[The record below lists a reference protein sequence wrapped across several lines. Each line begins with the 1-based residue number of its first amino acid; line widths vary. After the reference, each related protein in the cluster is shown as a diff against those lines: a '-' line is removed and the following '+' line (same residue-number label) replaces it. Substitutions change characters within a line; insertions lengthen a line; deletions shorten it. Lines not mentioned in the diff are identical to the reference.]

1 MKVLAVLLLLSF
13 AIAQDDKDTDYSGDK
28 ADYEDYEDS
37 GDKDTEDSVS
47 ITWTQ
52 YTVGRLNCYAGQA
65 EGQTSYDKVVVY
77 LHGGGGAGNP
87 PYETT
92 FLESDLFGDI
102 SGIKFVYPSSWRSG
116 GIWYETYKNGCSA
129 SEVCAHNESE
139 VEESGSEVA
148 ALINYER
155 NLKGWS
161 NGANIYLAGY
171 SQGARMV
178 YQVQFGALTYALGGC
193 FVMCGYPQIPL
204 LGMENYSTSQAQ
216 AAVSYYGTDMNWMM
230 FHGEGDAIYPPEES
244 KALYDSVYS
253 KLGVSSTIV
262 YDVENSGSGHT
273 LEPAYFYVW
282 MNFVRDG
289 SETTVSDY
297 EDDFAT
303 TLGVF
308 ATLVFMSF

>member
-1 MKVLAVLLLLSF
+1 
-13 AIAQDDKDTDYSGDK
+13 
-28 ADYEDYEDS
+28 
-37 GDKDTEDSVS
+37 
-47 ITWTQ
+47 
-52 YTVGRLNCYAGQA
+52 
-65 EGQTSYDKVVVY
+65 

-148 ALINYER
+148 ALINYEK

-193 FVMCGYPQIPL
+193 FVMCGYP
-204 LGMENYSTSQAQ
+204 
-216 AAVSYYGTDMNWMM
+216 
-230 FHGEGDAIYPPEES
+230 
-244 KALYDSVYS
+244 
-253 KLGVSSTIV
+253 
-262 YDVENSGSGHT
+262 
-273 LEPAYFYVW
+273 
-282 MNFVRDG
+282 
-289 SETTVSDY
+289 
-297 EDDFAT
+297 
-303 TLGVF
+303 
-308 ATLVFMSF
+308 